1 MKNKNN
7 KTANELVDLII
18 TLKQKEGIGRD
29 FAYAFATGVLISL
42 IDWARTSSN
51 KNTLQNEINN
61 NYKYYSDALMVL
73 EDEGVQA

>member
-18 TLKQKEGIGRD
+18 TLKQKEGNRD

-42 IDWARTSSN
+42 IHWSRENKD

-73 EDEGVQA
+73 EDEAVAA